1 MTEKGFH
8 LVGRI
13 KPEEGI
19 DASESVGYN
28 RLTFESTF
36 PGDDRKKFLEYAVKR
51 ENFLYFR
58 ALPDQRGK
66 H

>member
-1 MTEKGFH
+1 VTEKGFH

-19 DASESVGYN
+19 DAFESVGYN
-28 RLTFESTF
+28 RLAFETTFS
-36 PGDDRKKFLEYAVKR
+36 GDDRKKLLKDAVKR
-51 ENFLYFR
+51 ENFLYLR
-58 ALPDQRGK
+58 TLPDKRGK

>member
-8 LVGRI
+8 LVGCI

-19 DASESVGYN
+19 DAFESIGYN
-28 RLTFESTF
+28 RLAFETTFS
-36 PGDDRKKFLEYAVKR
+36 GDDRKKLLKDAVKR
-51 ENFLYFR
+51 ENFLYLR
-58 ALPDQRGK
+58 ALSDKRGE